1 MLTAKASTK
10 GQIVLPRRLREKH
23 QVRAGDTF
31 EFIDSDE
38 PNVIIMR
45 KLTRQPNEGLID
57 ALLACPH
64 RFEVPTPK
72 RELPKRIKL

>member
-10 GQIVLPRRLREKH
+10 GQIVLPRRLREKYE
-23 QVRAGDTF
+23 VRAGDTF
-31 EFIDSDE
+31 EFIEGDE

-45 KLTRQPNEGLID
+45 KLTRHPNEGLVD

-64 RFEVPTPK
+64 RFEVPVPR
-72 RELPKRIKL
+72 REIPKRIKL